1 MPYSVNNTDSSLNF
15 TVQDGAIDNSTLA
28 VSLIGT
34 NAENYADDIAR
45 NDVHLLENFASTSAP
60 VSGTVL
66 TGQLWYDKTDNV
78 LKIYKGTTTGWVNL
92 EPLVAGTAPIR
103 LQAKKR

>member
-15 TVQDGAIDNSTLA
+15 TVQDGAVDTSTLS

-45 NDVHLLENFASTSAP
+45 NDVQLLENFASTS
-60 VSGTVL
+60 
-66 TGQLWYDKTDNV
+66 
-78 LKIYKGTTTGWVNL
+78 
-92 EPLVAGTAPIR
+92 
-103 LQAKKR
+103 